1 MFYSSA
7 KPIPIEKANL
17 EALNAWAVGNMI
29 GWLGIQITEIT
40 PQYLRAVMP
49 VNERTKQSFGFLH
62 GGASVVLAE
71 TIGSIG
77 ANLFVDTQ
85 QQSCVGLEINANH
98 IKSVTEGIV
107 TGTAK
112 PIHIGKTIQVWEI
125 LIHDQTNMLVCI
137 SRLTVAVI
145 DKPVPDKFQQNK

>member
-1 MFYSSA
+1 MFHSSV
-7 KPIPIEKANL
+7 KPIPIEKVSL
-17 EALNAWAVGNMI
+17 EALNTWTVDNMI

-49 VNERTKQSFGFLH
+49 VNERTKQSFGLLH

-77 ANLFVDTQ
+77 ANLFVDTKK
-85 QQSCVGLEINANH
+85 QSCVGLEINANH
-98 IKSVTEGIV
+98 IKSVREGVV
-107 TGTAK
+107 TGTAR
-112 PIHIGKTIQVWEI
+112 PIHVGKTMQVWEI

-137 SRLTVAVI
+137 SRLTMAVI
-145 DKPVPDKFQQNK
+145 DKPAPEKFQQNI